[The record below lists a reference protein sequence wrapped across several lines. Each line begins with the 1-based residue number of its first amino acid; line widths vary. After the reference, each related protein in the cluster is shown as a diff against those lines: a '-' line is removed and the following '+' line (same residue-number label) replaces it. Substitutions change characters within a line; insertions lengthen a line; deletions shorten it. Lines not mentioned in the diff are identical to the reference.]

1 MTKIFEAIETDALDE
16 KCLALFPGKVV
27 RKDLLASIK
36 GHLNVPTYVL
46 EYLLGKY
53 CSSSD
58 QDVVSEGLEE
68 VKRILTENYVHPDQT
83 EILKSKVKE
92 LGKHRVIDK
101 VKVRLVET
109 EDKYWAELSTTQL
122 TYVDISDELVV
133 KYEKLLAGG
142 VWALVDL
149 RYDPDNIHH
158 GTLHPFVIDQ
168 LKPIQLTSIGLDE
181 VRKNRAKF
189 TTDDWIDFLLRS
201 VGFEPKSF
209 ERRLKLLLL
218 CRLIPLVENNFNL
231 VELGPR
237 GTGKSYVYR
246 ELSPYSI
253 LVSGGETTVP
263 SLFVSMVGRGKVG
276 LVGLW
281 DAVAFDEVGGLEKL
295 SNAAAVQIMKDY
307 MESGSF
313 SRGREEI
320 HAMASFVFLGNID
333 FDITQILRSTHLFIA
348 FPEEMQDVAFLDR
361 FHMYLAGWEIPKM
374 HPSMFGN
381 HYGFVV
387 DHLAEILRDLRS
399 TTYTDAIDKYFRLGD
414 ALSTR
419 DKKAVQKTVSGLIKL
434 IHPDGEFSKDDLSEY
449 LELALEMRRRVKEQL
464 KKMGGVE
471 YWNTAL
477 SYVDLSSGIE
487 RVVEVPEQAA
497 VEPTKLP
504 PEPQVGKVMGL
515 AITQSYGTVQHFEVI
530 ASEGN
535 GRLIPLGSMRSVMR
549 ESLRAAY
556 EFVARNHKSLGI
568 ETNIK
573 KDYDVSVLATQMGVP
588 KEGPSAGITIL
599 TGLVSAFVRK
609 PVRNDIAMTG
619 EITLMGKILPVGG
632 IQEKLLAA
640 SEAGISKVYVPSGN
654 SREVD
659 LLPKE
664 IRDKIVVQLVSTVD
678 EVLNDAIIGYK
689 VRQVRLL

>member
-1 MTKIFEAIETDALDE
+1 LDTLDE
-16 KCLALFPGKVV
+16 KVLALFPGKVV
-27 RKDLLASIK
+27 RKDLLNSIK

-58 QDVVSEGLEE
+58 PDVVTQGLEE
-68 VKRILTENYVHPDQT
+68 VKRILASNYIHPDQA
-83 EILKSKVKE
+83 ELLKSKVKE
-92 LGKHRVIDK
+92 SGRYRVIDK
-101 VKVRLVET
+101 VRVKLVET

-142 VWALVDL
+142 VWSIVDL
-149 RYDPDNIHH
+149 RYDPENFHH
-158 GTLHPFVIDQ
+158 GTLRPFVIDQ
-168 LKPIQLTSIGLDE
+168 LKPIQLTSLGLDE
-181 VRKNRAKF
+181 IKGNRSRF
-189 TTDDWIDFLLRS
+189 TTEEWIDFMLR
-201 VGFEPKSF
+201 GIGLEPRDFEK
-209 ERRLKLLLL
+209 RLKLLLL

-237 GTGKSYVYR
+237 GTGKSFSYR

-281 DAVAFDEVGGLEKL
+281 DVVAFDEVGGLEKL
-295 SNAAAVQIMKDY
+295 SNASAVQIMKDY

-313 SRGREEI
+313 SRGKEEI
-320 HAMASFVFLGNID
+320 HAMASFAFLGNID
-333 FDITQILRSTHLFIA
+333 FDITRVLRSTHLFVP

-361 FHMYLAGWEIPKM
+361 FHAYVPGWEIPKM
-374 HPSMFGN
+374 HPKMFGT

-387 DHLAEILRDLRS
+387 DYLAELFRDLGKV
-399 TTYTDAIDKYFRLGD
+399 TYTDAIDKHFRLGE

-434 IHPDGEFSKDDLSEY
+434 IHPDGEYNTEELAEY

-471 YWNTAL
+471 YWNTNL
-477 SYVDLSSGIE
+477 GYSDLSSGKETI
-487 RVVEVPEQAA
+487 VEVPEQAA
-497 VEPTKLP
+497 IEPVKLP
-504 PEPQVGKVMGL
+504 SEPQVGRVVGL
-515 AITQSYGTVQHFEVI
+515 AITQSYGTIQTFEMI
-530 ASEGN
+530 ASEGS
-535 GRLIPLGSMRSVMR
+535 GRLVPLGSMRTVMR

-568 ETNIK
+568 DVNIK
-573 KDYDVSVLATQMGVP
+573 SDYDISVLATQMGVP

-599 TGLVSAFVRK
+599 TGLVSALVRK

-619 EITLMGKILPVGG
+619 EITLMGKILAVGG
-632 IQEKLLAA
+632 VQEKLLAA
-640 SEAGISKVYVPSGN
+640 SEAGIRKVYVPSAN

-664 IRDKIVVQLVSTVD
+664 IRDKLEIHLVSSVD
-678 EVLNDAIIGYK
+678 EVLNDAIIGYHVNEIK
-689 VRQVRLL
+689 AT

>member
-1 MTKIFEAIETDALDE
+1 MDALDE
-16 KCLALFPGKVV
+16 KALALFPGKVV
-27 RKDLLASIK
+27 RKDLLNSIK

-58 QDVVSEGLEE
+58 PDVVTSGLEE
-68 VKRILTENYVHPDQT
+68 VKRILTSNYIHPDQA
-83 EILKSKVKE
+83 ELLKSKVKE
-92 LGKHRVIDK
+92 SGRYRVIDK
-101 VKVRLVET
+101 VRVKLVET
-109 EDKYWAELSTTQL
+109 EDKYWAELTTTQL
-122 TYVDISDELVV
+122 AYVDISDELVV

-142 VWALVDL
+142 VWSIVDL
-149 RYDPDNIHH
+149 RYDPENFHH
-158 GTLHPFVIDQ
+158 GTLRPFIIDQ
-168 LKPIQLTSIGLDE
+168 LKPIQLTSLGLDE
-181 VRKNRAKF
+181 IRGNRSKF
-189 TTDDWIDFLLRS
+189 TTEEWIDFLLR
-201 VGFEPKSF
+201 GIGLEPQDFEK
-209 ERRLKLLLL
+209 RLKLLFL

-237 GTGKSYVYR
+237 GTGKSYSFR

-276 LVGLW
+276 LVGMW
-281 DAVAFDEVGGLEKL
+281 DVVAFDEVGGLEKL

-313 SRGREEI
+313 SRGKEEI
-320 HAMASFVFLGNID
+320 HAMASFAFLGNID
-333 FDITQILRSTHLFIA
+333 FDITRVLRSTHLFVA

-361 FHMYLAGWEIPKM
+361 FHAYLPGWEIPKM
-374 HPSMFGN
+374 HPKMFGT

-387 DHLAEILRDLRS
+387 DHIAELFRDLRKV
-399 TTYTDAIDKYFRLGD
+399 TYTDAIDKHFRLGE

-434 IHPDGEFSKDDLSEY
+434 VHPNGEYTKDELAEY
-449 LELALEMRRRVKEQL
+449 VELALEMRRRVKEQL

-471 YWNTAL
+471 YWNTNL
-477 SYVDLSSGIE
+477 TYIELSSGKE
-487 RVVEVPEQAA
+487 TSVEVPEQAA
-497 VEPTKLP
+497 IEPVKLP
-504 PEPQVGKVMGL
+504 SEPQIGRVVGL
-515 AITQSYGTVQHFEVI
+515 AITQSYGTIQTFEMI
-530 ASEGN
+530 ASEGS
-535 GRLIPLGSMRSVMR
+535 GRLVPLGSMRTVMR

-568 ETNIK
+568 DVNIK
-573 KDYDVSVLATQMGVP
+573 SDYDVSVLATQMGVP

-619 EITLMGKILPVGG
+619 EITLMGKILAVGG
-632 IQEKLLAA
+632 VQEKLLAA
-640 SEAGISKVYVPSGN
+640 SEAGIREVYVPSAN
-654 SREVD
+654 AREVD

-664 IRDKIVVQLVSTVD
+664 IRDKLEIHLVSSVD
-678 EVLNDAIIGYK
+678 EVLNDTIIGYH
-689 VRQVRLL
+689 VSEIHAT